1 MTTMTGNRS
10 FTTQPA
16 TCSQCGATD
25 GVSYDADADEYRC
38 ADCRN

>member
-1 MTTMTGNRS
+1 MTGNRS

-16 TCSQCGATD
+16 MCSQCGATD

-38 ADCRN
+38 ADCQN

>member
-1 MTTMTGNRS
+1 MPGNRS

-25 GVSYDADADEYRC
+25 GVSYDDTGEHRC
-38 ADCRN
+38 ADCQN